1 MSHSHM
7 NNPNR
12 LYFGNL
18 GFDKVDDDVREIF
31 SSCGE
36 ILDIHIIR
44 DKFTK
49 RSQGYGFITF
59 KDAEGKK
66 EGLTMNGKEFFGR
79 VIKVNFESKNAA
91 SKEKKRLFVKNIP
104 ADKTEDDVKA
114 LFAQHGNV
122 AEFFFIKDRATGQ
135 SKGFGFLDFETAE
148 EAKGALVLNGSSEFG
163 TSLIVKLAEEKP
175 QQPRGFGGRGR
186 GRGGYGG
193 YGGRGGYGG
202 GYGGGWGANG
212 GGWNQG
218 YNGGYQPYNQ
228 GGWGQQQQGGGYG
241 GGNWQQQGG
250 QQNWQ
255 QGQQN
260 GGGQWGQPQGQ
271 NSYYS

>member
-1 MSHSHM
+1 M

-66 EGLTMNGKEFFGR
+66 EGLTLNGKEFFGR

-135 SKGFGFLDFETAE
+135 SKGFGFLDYETAE

-163 TSLIVKLAEEKP
+163 TSLIVKIAEEKP
-175 QQPRGFGGRGR
+175 QPPRGGFGGRGR

-202 GYGGGWGANG
+202 GYGGGWGGNG

-255 QGQQN
+255 QGPQN